1 MNPFYIVRFG
11 FVPHMQEL
19 TTAIAEGEITNFFLN
34 VIVPYVMRFHKV
46 AIHFKS
52 GVATT
57 SSQQPKPGK
66 ETIVSWL
73 EEKLEADVK
82 NAPKEQVQ
90 SFSSLTGSHRPV
102 KVHQRQI
109 LPLVVLTIRA
119 EKVPVLR
126 TIMHTSC

>member
-1 MNPFYIVRFG
+1 MD
-11 FVPHMQEL
+11 
-19 TTAIAEGEITNFFLN
+19 
-34 VIVPYVMRFHKV
+34 VIVPHVMRFKKV

-57 SSQQPKPGK
+57 SGQQPKPGK
-66 ETIVSWL
+66 EAIVNRL
-73 EEKLEADVK
+73 QEKLEAVVK

-90 SFSSLTGSHRPV
+90 SLSFLTGSHRPL

-109 LPLVVLTIRA
+109 LPLVVLTKRA

>member
-1 MNPFYIVRFG
+1 
-11 FVPHMQEL
+11 MQEL
-19 TTAIAEGEITNFFLN
+19 TTAIAGGEITNFFLN
-34 VIVPYVMRFHKV
+34 VIVPHVMRFHKV

-52 GVATT
+52 DVATT

-90 SFSSLTGSHRPV
+90 SLSSLTGSHRLL
-102 KVHQRQI
+102 KFH
-109 LPLVVLTIRA
+109 
-119 EKVPVLR
+119 
-126 TIMHTSC
+126 